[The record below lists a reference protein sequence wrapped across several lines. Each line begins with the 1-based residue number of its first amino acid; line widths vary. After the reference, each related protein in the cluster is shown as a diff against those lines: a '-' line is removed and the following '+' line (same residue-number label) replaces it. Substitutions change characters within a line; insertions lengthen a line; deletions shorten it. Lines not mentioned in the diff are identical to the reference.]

1 MRATVNALFQVAS
14 SCRVGFN
21 PHPAPGHRAP
31 LLPASHHPAPC
42 SFPLPSVP
50 PVLVFACCNKR
61 FRPPPLALPRRSTCS
76 RTERSSL
83 FPPRVQLLL
92 PLLAVAPGG
101 HAQSSCCSLDTAVLT
116 TAVAV
121 AAAVVAVHSNNWF
134 IYAVEAMGIGEATAD
149 AEQRV
154 FTRLRLSQRKR
165 RRRVTRCGRRCRSD
179 GAVALRL
186 T

>member
-1 MRATVNALFQVAS
+1 MRATVNVLLQVAS

-21 PHPAPGHRAP
+21 PHPARGHRAP

-50 PVLVFACCNKR
+50 PVLVFACNKR
-61 FRPPPLALPRRSTCS
+61 FRPPPLALPRLSTCS

-101 HAQSSCCSLDTAVLT
+101 HAQSSCCSLDTAVLA
-116 TAVAV
+116 TAVAM
-121 AAAVVAVHSNNWF
+121 AAAVVAVNSSNWF

-154 FTRLRLSQRKR
+154 VTRLRLSQRKR